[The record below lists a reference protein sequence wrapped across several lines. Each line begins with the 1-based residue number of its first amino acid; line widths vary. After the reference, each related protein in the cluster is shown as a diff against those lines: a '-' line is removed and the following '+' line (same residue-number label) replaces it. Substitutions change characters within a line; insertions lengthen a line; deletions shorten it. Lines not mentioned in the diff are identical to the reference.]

1 VTFVVSLLANGL
13 SWLLVVAFALVL
25 GGQVF
30 DAVVLVPI
38 WSSAPPQ
45 SVSEWMKSPAST
57 RVAEKFFARVLPV
70 LLAASVLG
78 LAAALILGLSDRL
91 ALALTGLCGI
101 LHLGLVFLFFL
112 PTNRAL
118 GFLPGEPADPSKFGQ
133 LIQKWL
139 FWNRVRI
146 CLDVAGLIASVLAV
160 SSSL

>member
-1 VTFVVSLLANGL
+1 MMSVVSLVANGA
-13 SWLLVVAFALVL
+13 SWLLVAAFALVL

-30 DAVVLVPI
+30 DTVVLVPI

-45 SVSEWMKSPAST
+45 SLSEWKKSPAAD
-57 RVAEKFFARVLPV
+57 RVSPFFARLLPV
-70 LLAASVLG
+70 LLGASVLG
-78 LAAALILGLSDRL
+78 LASALILGLRNRL

-101 LHLGLVFLFFL
+101 SHLGLIFLFFI

-118 GFLPGEPADPSKFGQ
+118 GFLPGESGDPSMFPQ
-133 LIQKWL
+133 LIQRWL

-146 CLDVAGLIASVLAV
+146 CLDAVGLIAAVVAV

>member
-1 VTFVVSLLANGL
+1 MNLLTNAA

-25 GGQVF
+25 GGHVF
-30 DAVVLVPI
+30 DTLVLVPI

-45 SVSEWMKSPAST
+45 SVNEWKKSPAAA
-57 RVAEKFFARVLPV
+57 RVGLFFARLLPV
-70 LLAASVLG
+70 MLAASVFGLALALVLG
-78 LAAALILGLSDRL
+78 LGDRL

-101 LHLGLVFLFFL
+101 SHLALIFLLFI

-118 GFLPGEPADPSKFGQ
+118 GFLPGAAADPSMFGQ
-133 LIQKWL
+133 LTRKWL

-146 CLDVAGLIASVLAV
+146 CLDTVGLIAAVLAV

>member
-1 VTFVVSLLANGL
+1 MNLLANGV

-25 GGQVF
+25 GGQLF
-30 DAVVLVPI
+30 DTVVLVPI

-45 SVSEWMKSPAST
+45 SLREWMKSPAAT
-57 RVAEKFFARVLPV
+57 RVPQFFGRLLPV
-70 LLAASVLG
+70 LLAASVFG
-78 LAAALILGLSDRL
+78 LAAALVLGLRGRR

-101 LHLGLVFLFFL
+101 LHLALILLFFI

-118 GFLPGEPADPSKFGQ
+118 GFLPGSAADPSTLGQ

-139 FWNRVRI
+139 LWNRVRI
-146 CLDVAGLIASVLAV
+146 CLDTVGLIAAVLAV